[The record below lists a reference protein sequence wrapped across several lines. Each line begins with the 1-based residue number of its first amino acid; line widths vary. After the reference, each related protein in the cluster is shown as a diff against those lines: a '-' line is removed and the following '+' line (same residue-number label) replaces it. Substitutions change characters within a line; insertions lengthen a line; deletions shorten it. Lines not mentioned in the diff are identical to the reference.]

1 MVILTRFAGFLHGI
15 SIHSEKQK
23 PNPNKLIETYHCY
36 LEQWGYPDH
45 ICEKISQGKTKYK
58 YVCIRTVPC
67 KSLNTRCGKELDAV
81 SFCCDSMTGLLADV
95 NWHYSTAMLL
105 APCWLTSADDL
116 PPSTTSFQ
124 NLACF
129 KHLNEVRNVLVAIFR
144 IVGFHKL
151 KEKKPPESEH
161 QISTSVV
168 LKLMPIVLEDQRNF
182 RIVLLYRSHLSG
194 QDAVGPVLN
203 KADSI
208 QIFQQLEL
216 LCCIYPTTLLC
227 FSRFFVVNL
236 KSLLRCRAAWHSSLP
251 SRMVWWA

>member
-151 KEKKPPESEH
+151 KGKKNTREWTSNQYFSCSKAYANCLRGSEKLQNSAPIP
-161 QISTSVV
+161 ISLVW
-168 LKLMPIVLEDQRNF
+168 P
-182 RIVLLYRSHLSG
+182 
-194 QDAVGPVLN
+194 
-203 KADSI
+203 
-208 QIFQQLEL
+208 
-216 LCCIYPTTLLC
+216 
-227 FSRFFVVNL
+227 
-236 KSLLRCRAAWHSSLP
+236 RCSWTCT
-251 SRMVWWA
+251 